1 MRGPAGLLKTSPL
14 PDYDS
19 SDYICNW
26 VGNEHLVLNLE
37 WSGKKAFNDAA
48 LREWEVVGE
57 RAGVTRS
64 AMGLTFATVD
74 HAGHLVRTPHSLDL
88 FSLKRP
94 CRLRTINRN
103 RWRPCLIAGLLPSTC
118 RA

>member
-1 MRGPAGLLKTSPL
+1 M
-14 PDYDS
+14 PDHGS
-19 SDYICNW
+19 SDYACNW
-26 VGNEHLVLNLE
+26 IANEHLVLDLE

-48 LREWEVVGE
+48 LRDWVVVGE
-57 RAGVTRS
+57 KAGVTRS

-74 HAGHLVRTPHSLDL
+74 HAGHLVSTPQSPDP

-103 RWRPCLIAGLLPSTC
+103 RC
-118 RA
+118 